1 MNIVTSPGQGSYD
14 QHFATIMNADAM
26 WKRALIDNA
35 KGEIVNNV
43 GTLRHEDHKSIMA
56 QLVEIRRRSL
66 NGITDLR
73 AAGLTTPE
81 SIGTQLVGYENV
93 NEFQAAKRDMNPTEF
108 QTNQHEFLLRYT
120 PLPITHQSWRI
131 PFRQLG
137 FGYKR
142 SLGLSE
148 SVRQVS
154 ESLEDMLFN
163 GAPEIVVTTNGSASS
178 IVGYTTFGD
187 RSTYQ
192 LLTDWTSG
200 TAGIITD
207 ALAMV
212 EKVFA
217 EGAVSRPNSCILY
230 ISNNAWINLQH
241 DYSATTG
248 PTRTIKERLEAI
260 SEIRE
265 VKPAEKLDGGTKG
278 SSLLVEMEDRTVEL
292 SVASDIVTI
301 PHIRTSDMDDQ
312 VFTTYAVMVP
322 IMKADR
328 NGNTGIVQGIE
339 AA

>member
-1 MNIVTSPGQGSYD
+1 MEIVQQGQHGYD
-14 QHFATIMNADAM
+14 QHFNTILNADDQWRKVLM
-26 WKRALIDNA
+26 DDKNGKI
-35 KGEIVNNV
+35 INNV
-43 GTLRHEDHKSIMA
+43 GTLRHEDHLRIMD
-56 QLVEIRRRSL
+56 QLVLIRRRSL
-66 NGITDLR
+66 NGIADLMG
-73 AAGLTTPE
+73 AGLTTSE
-81 SIGTQLVGYENV
+81 SIGTQLVGTENV
-93 NEFQAAKRDMNPTEF
+93 NEFQPAKRDMNPTSL
-108 QTNQHEFLLRYT
+108 QNNQSDFLLSYT

-154 ESLEDMLFN
+154 ESLESMLFD
-163 GAPEIVVTTNGSASS
+163 GAPEIAVTVNGVQNS
-178 IVGYTTFGD
+178 IVGYTTAPD

-212 EKVFA
+212 EKIFS
-217 EGAVSRPNSCILY
+217 EGAVSAPNSCVLY
-230 ISNNAWINLQH
+230 VSNNAWINLQN

-248 PTRTIKERLEAI
+248 TTRTTMERLLAI
-260 SEIRE
+260 SEIGQ
-265 VKPAEKLDGGTKG
+265 VKPAEKLAGGTKG
-278 SSLLVEMEDRTVEL
+278 SAMLIELEDRTVEL
-292 SVASDIVTI
+292 AQASDIVTI
-301 PHIRTSDMDDQ
+301 PHIRTSDIDDQ

-322 IMKADR
+322 ILKTDR
-328 NGNTGIVQGIE
+328 NDNMGIVQGIE

>member
-66 NGITDLR
+66 NGIADLQ
-73 AAGLTTPE
+73 ASGLSSPE

-108 QTNQHEFLLRYT
+108 QNNQNDFLLAYT
-120 PLPITHQSWRI
+120 PMPITHQSWRI

-154 ESLEDMLFN
+154 ESLEQMLFN
-163 GAPEIVVTTNGSASS
+163 GAPEIQVTTNGVAST
-178 IVGYTTFGD
+178 IIGYTTAPN
-187 RSTYQ
+187 RSVAVIG
-192 LLTDWTSG
+192 DWTDADNIL
-200 TAGIITD
+200 AG

-212 EKVFA
+212 SDVFL

-230 ISNNAWINLQH
+230 VANNIWTEMQN

-248 PTRTIKERLEAI
+248 TTRTAKERVEAI

-265 VKPAEKLDGGTKG
+265 VKPAEFLANGDA
-278 SSLLVEMEDRTVEL
+278 LLVEMEDRTVQL

-301 PHIRTSDMDDQ
+301 PHLRTSDMDDQ

-322 IMKADR
+322 ILKSDR
-328 NGNTGIVQGIE
+328 NDAMGIVHGTPT
-339 AA
+339 